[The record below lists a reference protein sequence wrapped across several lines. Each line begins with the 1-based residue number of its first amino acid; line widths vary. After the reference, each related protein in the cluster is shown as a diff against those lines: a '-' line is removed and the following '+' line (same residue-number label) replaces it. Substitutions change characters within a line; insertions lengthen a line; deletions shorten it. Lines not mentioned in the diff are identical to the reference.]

1 VPPAAEIRHDP
12 ARVRFFSANQPICTR
27 RGERQRQVWMIG
39 IAATA
44 ADPGEAREVVR
55 RASADDVA
63 AYPAAWQAYH
73 RIA

>member
-1 VPPAAEIRHDP
+1 
-12 ARVRFFSANQPICTR
+12 
-27 RGERQRQVWMIG
+27 MIG
-39 IAATA
+39 IGAAA

-63 AYPAAWQAYH
+63 AYWQTYH

>member
-1 VPPAAEIRHDP
+1 
-12 ARVRFFSANQPICTR
+12 
-27 RGERQRQVWMIG
+27 MIG
-39 IAATA
+39 IGMAA

>member
-1 VPPAAEIRHDP
+1 
-12 ARVRFFSANQPICTR
+12 
-27 RGERQRQVWMIG
+27 MIG
-39 IAATA
+39 IGTAA

-63 AYPAAWQAYH
+63 AYPAAWQNYH

>member
-1 VPPAAEIRHDP
+1 VLPLAEIRHDP
-12 ARVRFFSANQPICTR
+12 ARVRFFSANQPNRTR

-39 IAATA
+39 IGAAA
-44 ADPGEAREVVR
+44 ADPARREVVR
-55 RASADDVA
+55 RASADAVA